1 MLYATTR
8 SKVATYT
15 AQRALKEER
24 APDGGYYVPTSLPV
38 YTTDQ
43 LEALYK
49 EPPAEIVARILNGFF
64 NTKLGR
70 YDVEFAVGKRL
81 FGLAHISHRILIGEL
96 WRCGDSGFDDLCR
109 RLTNRISAEMGS
121 CQPGVWMRIAC
132 RIALVFAMYAELRRQ
147 GITTQGELMD
157 AAVMTAD
164 FEGPYALWTAKRMG
178 LPVGQIICCCNENN
192 APWVVLHQDELR
204 TDVPPR
210 RTITASCDQTAP
222 SGLERLLY
230 AVLGQYE
237 AVRYGEAVEKGE
249 RYRLEVSQRTQM
261 RKEMAVVVVSQRRL
275 RFLLPNIYRDT
286 IWTPDPYTAMSYAGL
301 ADHRARTGDT
311 GMGLIISQEDPVV
324 HAAVLKQELGISE
337 SELRNRLGRL

>member
-1 MLYATTR
+1 MLYVTTR
-8 SKVATYT
+8 GESEAFTGRWAMTHDPEKGQTIPRQDPKFDGNFAGRTFNQNIAYVLDALYREQISAWDVDTALGKHPMSIAELGSRT
-15 AQRALKEER
+15 LEARIWWGSGRGFDQFTRRLLTIFTGDPAQR
-24 APDGGYYVPTSLPV
+24 PS
-38 YTTDQ
+38 
-43 LEALYK
+43 
-49 EPPAEIVARILNGFF
+49 
-64 NTKLGR
+64 
-70 YDVEFAVGKRL
+70 
-81 FGLAHISHRILIGEL
+81 
-96 WRCGDSGFDDLCR
+96 
-109 RLTNRISAEMGS
+109 
-121 CQPGVWMRIAC
+121 VWFTVSVRIAVLAGIFG
-132 RIALVFAMYAELRRQ
+132 RLQAEGRLGKGETMDISVPSDDFQFPMAAWYARK
-147 GITTQGELMD
+147 
-157 AAVMTAD
+157 
-164 FEGPYALWTAKRMG
+164 WG
-178 LPVGQIICCCNENN
+178 LPIGRIICCCNENN